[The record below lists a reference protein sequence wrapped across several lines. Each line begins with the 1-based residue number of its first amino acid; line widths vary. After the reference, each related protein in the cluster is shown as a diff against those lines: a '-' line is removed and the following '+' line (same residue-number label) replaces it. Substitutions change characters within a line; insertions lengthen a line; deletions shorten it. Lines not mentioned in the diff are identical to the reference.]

1 MEEGLK
7 SIVKIGET
15 VIEGMDMDVLA
26 KMLRKAGIK
35 GGFIGAGIGSLV
47 TLFGTKVV
55 GKLKNKKNA
64 EIIQFPEPENT
75 EETTEEEDPE

>member
-15 VIEGMDMDVLA
+15 VIEGMDLDVLA

-35 GGFIGAGIGSLV
+35 GGVIGAGIGSLA
-47 TLFGTKVV
+47 TLFTTKVV
-55 GKLKNKKNA
+55 GKLKNKNA

-75 EETTEEEDPE
+75 EETTEDSEE

>member
-7 SIVKIGET
+7 AAVKVGET
-15 VIEGMDMDVLA
+15 IIEGFDLDVLA

-47 TLFGTKVV
+47 TLFTTKVV
-55 GKLKNKKNA
+55 GNLKNKKKA
-64 EIIQFPEPENT
+64 EIIQFPENT
-75 EETTEEEDPE
+75 EETTEEDDSEE

>member
-7 SIVKIGET
+7 SIMKIGET

-35 GGFIGAGIGSLV
+35 GGVIGAGIGSLA
-47 TLFGTKVV
+47 TLFTTKIV

-75 EETTEEEDPE
+75 TEDEETSEE

>member
-15 VIEGMDMDVLA
+15 VIEGMDLDVLA

-35 GGFIGAGIGSLV
+35 GGFIGAGIGSLI
-47 TLFGTKVV
+47 TLFGTKVA

-64 EIIQFPEPENT
+64 EIIQFPENT
-75 EETTEEEDPE
+75 EETTEEEDSE